1 MSPEKPRRLGRGL
14 QALLGST
21 SPGPTESAAEATA
34 SGYLD
39 VDVSSIRPNRFQPRR
54 EFAPEELAELRASLQ
69 TSGMLQPVLVRRMG
83 TGFELI
89 SGERRFR
96 AAVQLGWRQIPAV
109 VREADDRMM
118 LTLALIENLQRADL
132 SVVEE
137 ARGFQRLQ
145 EEFQLT
151 QHEIAD
157 AVGKDRS
164 TVANLLRLLAL
175 PSGVL
180 TLLER
185 GDLTMGHARALLG
198 MADQDAMGLLAAEIV
213 GQQLSVRDVEN
224 KVRAKRVQT
233 KRGLDRK
240 RPVNAN
246 QAPPA
251 RPAVIQQMEGNLRRR
266 FQTDVR
272 IRLGEAENGTVEL
285 TFYSAADLER
295 LLELMVGAPKVGD

>member
-1 MSPEKPRRLGRGL
+1 MSQEKPRRLGRGL
-14 QALLGST
+14 QALLG
-21 SPGPTESAAEATA
+21 PSAVEATDSRDADTA
-34 SGYLD
+34 SGYLEL
-39 VDVSSIRPNRFQPRR
+39 DVSLIRPNRFQPRR
-54 EFAPEELAELRASLQ
+54 EFAPEELAELASSLQ
-69 TSGMLQPVLVRRMG
+69 SSGMLQPVLVRRASH
-83 TGFELI
+83 GFELI

-96 AAVQLGWRQIPAV
+96 AALQLGWRQIPAV

-145 EEFQLT
+145 EEFELT
-151 QHEIAD
+151 QHQIAD

-175 PSGVL
+175 PGSVL

-198 MADQDAMGLLAAEIV
+198 VSDEEALTLLAAEIV
-213 GQQLSVRDVEN
+213 SQQLSVRDVERR
-224 KVRAKRVQT
+224 VRAKRDDT
-233 KRGLDRK
+233 KRDTDRK
-240 RPVNAN
+240 RPASASV
-246 QAPPA
+246 QAPAKPA
-251 RPAVIQQMEGNLRRR
+251 AIQQMESSLRRR

-272 IRLGEAENGTVEL
+272 IRLADAETGTVEL
-285 TFYSAADLER
+285 TFYSAADLQR
-295 LLELMVGAPKVGD
+295 LLELMVGPPSVGD